1 MCGPIRVLIENRSFA
16 HTSDESFI
24 AEMDHEK
31 PEVVM
36 PQIYEYGDGENTRS
50 TLSPDFE
57 FAHEP
62 SIEPPNVEDRR
73 ERRGESLWWA
83 TFGLTV

>member
-1 MCGPIRVLIENRSFA
+1 
-16 HTSDESFI
+16 
-24 AEMDHEK
+24 
-31 PEVVM
+31 M
-36 PQIYEYGDGENTRS
+36 PQISEDGDGENTRS